1 MESTTDSF
9 IGNHI
14 LDRRIR
20 TTLSNAKITLC
31 ELNLTTRT
39 IHWSVDHSFHFF
51 EFSKSY
57 GGTFDGYFELIHEDD
72 KEKVARAL
80 ENLNA
85 EEYMTLQHRVLWTDG
100 TYHWLEGIGKL
111 YQENGALLL
120 IGTIQDITERKN
132 LEIERE
138 DWEQRH
144 KLVADAAGIIVYD
157 YDIESGSIIWS
168 GNIERILSFSNE
180 EMGDIN
186 RWGGLIHPDDREA
199 TFQALDEAQAQLK
212 TFEVYYRF
220 KRKDGEYRN
229 IYDKGTFLSNGKKAI
244 RMLGMMSDVTE
255 MMQSRMA
262 LTQSENRFRS
272 LMNNLNIGVA
282 LYDLNTVPI
291 MHNKTAFTLLGMTES
306 QFVGTAA
313 LDSKWNVIDSDGNSM
328 QPEDF
333 PIPRCIKQ
341 KQAIKQVVMG
351 VYRPVT
357 KDRVWLMVDAEPI
370 YDHNQD
376 LLHVICT
383 YMDFSARKRMEE
395 ILKEKNR
402 QLVTTSKEVERRN
415 ERLVE
420 FAQIVSH
427 NLRSPL
433 SSIAGLSE
441 LYFNSSEKDKD
452 QAVSYI
458 KDVCDKALG
467 TIDDLNQVLKV
478 QQDERV
484 KSDLIA
490 FDECLGSVLE
500 LLKISLLEKNVII
513 ETDFIQAPSINY
525 PQVFLENILLNL
537 VSNAIKF
544 SSKMEKPKVIIRTE
558 RIENNVVLYFTDNGL
573 GIDLSKYG
581 KDIFSFG
588 KTFHVNKDSKGVGLF
603 LVKNQ
608 IRTMGDEIEVE
619 SMVDKGTTFKIV
631 FRNQYE

>member
-1 MESTTDSF
+1 
-9 IGNHI
+9 
-14 LDRRIR
+14 
-20 TTLSNAKITLC
+20 
-31 ELNLTTRT
+31 
-39 IHWSVDHSFHFF
+39 
-51 EFSKSY
+51 
-57 GGTFDGYFELIHEDD
+57 
-72 KEKVARAL
+72 
-80 ENLNA
+80 
-85 EEYMTLQHRVLWTDG
+85 
-100 TYHWLEGIGKL
+100 
-111 YQENGALLL
+111 
-120 IGTIQDITERKN
+120 
-132 LEIERE
+132 
-138 DWEQRH
+138 
-144 KLVADAAGIIVYD
+144 
-157 YDIESGSIIWS
+157 
-168 GNIERILSFSNE
+168 
-180 EMGDIN
+180 
-186 RWGGLIHPDDREA
+186 
-199 TFQALDEAQAQLK
+199 
-212 TFEVYYRF
+212 
-220 KRKDGEYRN
+220 
-229 IYDKGTFLSNGKKAI
+229 
-244 RMLGMMSDVTE
+244 
-255 MMQSRMA
+255 
-262 LTQSENRFRS
+262 
-272 LMNNLNIGVA
+272 
-282 LYDLNTVPI
+282 
-291 MHNKTAFTLLGMTES
+291 
-306 QFVGTAA
+306 
-313 LDSKWNVIDSDGNSM
+313 
-328 QPEDF
+328 
-333 PIPRCIKQ
+333 
-341 KQAIKQVVMG
+341 
-351 VYRPVT
+351 
-357 KDRVWLMVDAEPI
+357 
-370 YDHNQD
+370 
-376 LLHVICT
+376 ICT

-608 IRTMGDEIEVE
+608 IRTLGDEIEVE